1 MRTTIGFMILFFFIL
16 AGCGKSPEQTEIERQ
31 NAQLK
36 QELAS
41 KDRFVEDVTSTI
53 NDIHNKLENT
63 WALEKNILRR
73 NPTFE
78 EGKMLSGPDMKAKI
92 MDRISTISSI
102 LSENRKKVA
111 NLQKRLTESKTQ
123 YAGLSKMAD
132 DLKKNLD
139 DREKT
144 IAMMQTQVLNLQTD
158 VTTKTQVIAA
168 RDETIAERDAAIENQ
183 TKQINTVYYVV
194 GKKSDLKEKNI
205 VSREGGILW
214 GLFGTTTVLTNSF
227 NEADFTSL
235 DKSKDMLIEV
245 AGTVDEII
253 PERDPASYTKEE
265 RPDHH
270 TLLTITKPEIFWRES
285 HMAIVTD

>member
-1 MRTTIGFMILFFFIL
+1 MRIIISFIIVFSFIL
-16 AGCGKSPEQTEIERQ
+16 AGCGKSPEQTEMERQ

-111 NLQKRLTESKTQ
+111 LLQQKLAESKTQ
-123 YAGLSKMAD
+123 YAALSKMAD
-132 DLKKNLD
+132 DLKITLD
-139 DREKT
+139 DREKS
-144 IAMMQTQVLNLQTD
+144 IAMLQTQVMNLQSE
-158 VTTKTQVIAA
+158 VTSKTQVIAA

-183 TKQINTVYYVV
+183 TKQINTVYYVA
-194 GKKSDLKEKNI
+194 GKKGELKEKNI

-214 GLFGTTTVLTNSF
+214 GLFGTTTVLTNKF
-227 NEADFTSL
+227 NEGDFTPL
-235 DKSKDMLIEV
+235 DKSKDRLIEV
-245 AGTVDEII
+245 AGIVDEIV
-253 PERDPASYTKEE
+253 PERDPESYTKEE
-265 RPDHH
+265 KPDHR

-285 HMAIVTD
+285 HLAIVTN

>member
-1 MRTTIGFMILFFFIL
+1 MRTIIGFIFVFSFMM
-16 AGCGKSPEQTEIERQ
+16 AGCGKSPEQTEMERQ

-53 NDIHNKLENT
+53 NDIHTKLENT

-111 NLQKRLTESKTQ
+111 SLQQKLAESKTQ
-123 YAGLSKMAD
+123 YAALSKMAE
-132 DLKKNLD
+132 DLKKTLD

-144 IAMMQTQVLNLQTD
+144 IALMQTQVMNLQSE
-158 VTTKTQVIAA
+158 VKSKTQVITA

-183 TKQINTVYYVV
+183 TKQMNTVYYAA
-194 GKKSDLKEKNI
+194 GKKSELKEKNI
-205 VSREGGILW
+205 ISREGGILW
-214 GLFGTTTVLTNSF
+214 GLFGTTTVLTNTFHES
-227 NEADFTSL
+227 DFTPL
-235 DKSKDMLIEV
+235 DKSKDMLIEI
-245 AGTVDEII
+245 AGIVDEIV
-253 PERDPASYTKEE
+253 PERDPASYTTEE
-265 RPDHH
+265 KPDHH

-285 HMAIVTD
+285 HLAIITN

>member
-1 MRTTIGFMILFFFIL
+1 MRTTIGFIIVFSFIL
-16 AGCGKSPEQTEIERQ
+16 VGCGKSPEQIEIERQ

-36 QELAS
+36 QDIAS

-53 NDIHNKLENT
+53 NDIHNKLEST

-102 LSENRKKVA
+102 LSENRKKLA
-111 NLQKRLTESKTQ
+111 TLQQRLSESKTQ

-132 DLKKNLD
+132 DLKKTLD

-144 IAMMQTQVLNLQTD
+144 IAMMQTQVLNLQGE
-158 VTTKTQVIAA
+158 VLTKTKVIAA

-183 TKQINTVYYVV
+183 TKQINTVYYVA
-194 GKKSDLKEKNI
+194 GKKSELKEKNI
-205 VSREGGILW
+205 VSREGGIFW
-214 GLFGTTTVLTNSF
+214 GLFGATTVLTNTF
-227 NEADFTSL
+227 HDGDFIPL
-235 DKSKDMLIEV
+235 DKTKDMLIEIT
-245 AGTVDEII
+245 GTIDEIV
-253 PERDPASYTKEE
+253 PERDPDSYTKEE
-265 RPDHH
+265 KPDHR

-285 HMAIVTD
+285 HLAIVTD

>member
-1 MRTTIGFMILFFFIL
+1 MRTTIGFIIAFSFIIV
-16 AGCGKSPEQTEIERQ
+16 GCGKSPEQTELERQ

-63 WALEKNILRR
+63 WAMEKNILRR

-78 EGKMLSGPDMKAKI
+78 EGKMLSEADMKAKI
-92 MDRISTISSI
+92 LDRISAISSI

-111 NLQKRLTESKTQ
+111 NLQHRLAESKTQ

-132 DLKKNLD
+132 DLKNTLD

-144 IAMMQTQVLNLQTD
+144 IAMMQTQVLHLQSE
-158 VTTKTQVIAA
+158 VTSKTRAIAA
-168 RDETIAERDAAIENQ
+168 RDETIAARETAIENQ
-183 TKQINTVYYVV
+183 MKQINAVYYVV
-194 GKKSDLKEKNI
+194 GKKSELKEKKI

-214 GLFGTTTVLTNSF
+214 GLLGTTTVLTNTF
-227 NEADFTSL
+227 NEEEFTSL

-245 AGTVDEII
+245 AGTIDEIV
-253 PERDPASYTKEE
+253 PERDPSSYLKEE
-265 RPDHH
+265 KPDHH

-285 HMAIVTD
+285 HLAIITD